1 MMFFKYWKVFLLALT
16 SFFWAGCDVSS
27 SETECLYPPSE
38 YQSSNSDK
46 VESSTTIGD
55 DEISCGSNKA
65 VSSET
70 ASNNSVES
78 SSSSSNGRA
87 PVNCYTTSVKDTA
100 GSSYSIFE
108 CDNGKKYLKDFVV
121 YSEGLKDRLPKDILW
136 SEPREGIE
144 GDNCNFNAAPLCV
157 DKIDSQGR
165 QYGGCHPTIDCP
177 YKPDTTTANCYATSV
192 KNKDD
197 VEIDIVECDDG
208 HKWTREQAPFSI
220 CATNPISI
228 PEDVTVGFPEPGGKN
243 AKNCKL
249 GPDTCAKT
257 DCGSK
262 KEYCAPTIDC
272 PHK

>member
-1 MMFFKYWKVFLLALT
+1 MGEKEQMMFYKYWKVFLLALA
-16 SFFWAGCDVSS
+16 SFFWVGCDDSS
-27 SETECLYPPSE
+27 SEAECLYGPPPE

-46 VESSTTIGD
+46 VESSATVGD
-55 DEISCGSNKA
+55 DEISSGSNET
-65 VSSET
+65 VSS
-70 ASNNSVES
+70 NSVEPFS
-78 SSSSSNGRA
+78 TSSNGRA

-177 YKPDTTTANCYATSV
+177 
-192 KNKDD
+192 
-197 VEIDIVECDDG
+197 
-208 HKWTREQAPFSI
+208 HK
-220 CATNPISI
+220 
-228 PEDVTVGFPEPGGKN
+228 
-243 AKNCKL
+243 
-249 GPDTCAKT
+249 
-257 DCGSK
+257 
-262 KEYCAPTIDC
+262 
-272 PHK
+272 